1 MLFTYRVS
9 CKSVDNS
16 SESKPTANGSER
28 KATKSCGFPKA
39 EHLCRKKLIEELFGG
54 GASFGIYPLRLVWLV
69 APEATT
75 APPQV
80 LVSVSKRNFKR
91 AVDRNYLKRLM
102 REAWRLNKYR
112 LVEADGGHRVAQLAI
127 IYTGKEKKDLVLL
140 EKKLNSGLERLLTDA
155 GATPGTGSGS

>member
-1 MLFTYRVS
+1 M
-9 CKSVDNS
+9 
-16 SESKPTANGSER
+16 SEPTARNYS
-28 KATKSCGFPKA
+28 FPKE
-39 EHLCRKKLIEELFGG
+39 EHLCRKKLIDELFGRG
-54 GASFGIYPLRLVWLV
+54 SSFGLYPLRLVWLA
-69 APEATT
+69 APEPTA

-112 LVEADGGHRVAQLAI
+112 LVEAEGGHRVAQLAI
-127 IYTGKEKKDLVLL
+127 IYTGKEKKPLALL

-155 GATPGTGSGS
+155 GATPGVGSGS